1 MISAW
6 NMLQRSSITMYLKK
20 FRNTSY
26 GLNLSVMAK
35 PPKSCRL
42 YRNRTGATSRRSAV
56 VLDTLQKSCLYLK
69 KFSRRKQIRR
79 NLQTEKT
86 RRVPANPT
94 KARTRATAKVKP
106 KVRAGQGR
114 KRKEAL
120 KRKTRTNRKDCHG
133 LRLISLAA
141 AEKVKRKRTRKA
153 AL

>member
-56 VLDTLQKSCLYLK
+56 VLDTLRKSCLYLK

-79 NLQTEKT
+79 NLPTEKT
-86 RRVPANPT
+86 RRVPANL
-94 KARTRATAKVKP
+94 KP